1 MKKSKVLKLQENPKK
16 VTLEDLREISVSH
29 TWLKN
34 HPIFLGFFRDLV
46 QMDYIFVD
54 KNGKENYDSDKKNKY
69 PAIYWEV
76 SIFDSIGDI
85 LNGVITDSDDL
96 EAWEHFQFISK
107 TVEEGYLKLAKKV
120 YKDFGT
126 YTLKDS
132 EISKTHKQD
141 KFNLPS
147 WSTMKAE
154 REKSIIESK
163 VLLSDID
170 TILNSPPYVT
180 PDLKYPNLTLDN
192 GYPYIFIHEPFGE
205 ALENYE
211 AIKLKLKDTNIK
223 TEYKTKNVDKD
234 NDIS

>member
-16 VTLEDLREISVSH
+16 VTLEDLREISVAH

-54 KNGKENYDSDKKNKY
+54 KDGKENYDSDKKNKY

-76 SIFDSIGDI
+76 SIFESIGDI
-85 LNGVITDSDDL
+85 LNGVITDSDGL
-96 EAWEHFQFISK
+96 EALEHFQFISK

-154 REKSIIESK
+154 RKNRSIKFKTFI
-163 VLLSDID
+163 SDVNN
-170 TILNSPPYVT
+170 ILYPPSDVT
-180 PDLKYPNLTLDN
+180 TEHEYSNLTLDN

-223 TEYKTKNVDKD
+223 TEYKTKKCR
-234 NDIS
+234 